1 MNPTGTAPSAAQ
13 GTAFEEKTYRQITWR
28 LIPFLLV
35 CYIAAYLDRVNVGF
49 AKLQMLG
56 ELNFSE
62 AIYGLGAGIF
72 FLGYFVFEVPSNV
85 ILHRV
90 GARKWIARI
99 MISWGCISAAM
110 MLVTTPT
117 HFYILRFL
125 LGVAEAGFFPGVILY
140 LTYWFPASRRG
151 RATSLFLVA
160 VALSGVIGGPLSGWI
175 MRDMHGM
182 QGLSGWQWL
191 FVIEGLISIPLG
203 IMVLFYLS
211 DRVADAHWLTA
222 EQKALVTANIR
233 SEESGKA
240 DASVMATLCNPKV
253 WHMGAI
259 YFCLVIALYGVSFW
273 LPSLIKALGIKD
285 TFDVGL
291 ISAVP
296 WAFGALAMVLTSWS
310 IAPGQDRRA
319 RVAIAAVIGAIG
331 LLVSVGFHD
340 SPLVSMVG
348 LTVATMGIMTTLP
361 LFWSFPTAILGGT
374 AAAAGIAFINSLGNL
389 SGFLGPYAVGYLKD
403 LTRTTD
409 SGMIMLAAFLVLGAV
424 LTVLV
429 PAPLKSQR

>member
-1 MNPTGTAPSAAQ
+1 
-13 GTAFEEKTYRQITWR
+13 
-28 LIPFLLV
+28 
-35 CYIAAYLDRVNVGF
+35 
-49 AKLQMLG
+49 
-56 ELNFSE
+56 
-62 AIYGLGAGIF
+62 
-72 FLGYFVFEVPSNV
+72 
-85 ILHRV
+85 
-90 GARKWIARI
+90 
-99 MISWGCISAAM
+99 
-110 MLVTTPT
+110 
-117 HFYILRFL
+117 
-125 LGVAEAGFFPGVILY
+125 
-140 LTYWFPASRRG
+140 
-151 RATSLFLVA
+151 
-160 VALSGVIGGPLSGWI
+160 
-175 MRDMHGM
+175 
-182 QGLSGWQWL
+182 
-191 FVIEGLISIPLG
+191 
-203 IMVLFYLS
+203 
-211 DRVADAHWLTA
+211 
-222 EQKALVTANIR
+222 
-233 SEESGKA
+233 
-240 DASVMATLCNPKV
+240 
-253 WHMGAI
+253 MGAI

-331 LLVSVGFHD
+331 LLVSVVFHD
-340 SPLVSMVG
+340 STLVSMAG

-403 LTRTTD
+403 LTQTTD
-409 SGMIMLAAFLVLGAV
+409 AGMYLLAAFLVLGAV